1 MSISTV
7 IKFTNSF
14 FLNFD
19 FSLLQEWEYQY
30 KNIQKKTVK
39 TNKTLRE
46 TTVAMTNHN
55 LHKSN

>member
-14 FLNFD
+14 FKNFD

-30 KNIQKKTVK
+30 KSIYKKAVK
-39 TNKTLRE
+39 TKKKIRE
-46 TTVAMTNHN
+46 TRLAMTNHK